1 MRWCLS
7 ILVSGVLLGS
17 CAPGRT
23 SYRVVIPPSAEALSF
38 LGDTLWTLPIDPREG
53 PGRVARL
60 QPARQRAADRPNH
73 VESQIL
79 LARRTAEIGRFRDA
93 IALYTQ
99 AIAASPVDRRLYRR
113 RGELLLRIR
122 ELRLAM
128 QDLQYASR
136 ASLAATGIAPEF
148 NEFEGPGGLVET
160 TLLHSSLHL
169 LGMAFYLDGRFL
181 EARNVWLESLKRAA
195 TSDDMV
201 QSALWLFYATHQA
214 RLTVEANALLAAL
227 PDTIDINRS
236 FAEWDLLRAHRGI
249 LAMEQLPVNLHGPL
263 RTGDDAL
270 YGYGVG
276 LTLLILDRWEEA
288 ALVFRK
294 VLATRDWSAL
304 AYLAAEADLARIQ
317 RTHPRT
323 P

>member
-1 MRWCLS
+1 M
-7 ILVSGVLLGS
+7 
-17 CAPGRT
+17 
-23 SYRVVIPPSAEALSF
+23 
-38 LGDTLWTLPIDPREG
+38 
-53 PGRVARL
+53 ARL
-60 QPARQRAADRPNH
+60 QQARQRAADRPNH

-93 IALYTQ
+93 IALYSQT
-99 AIAASPVDRRLYRR
+99 IAASPTDGRLYRR

-122 ELRLAM
+122 ELRLAI

-136 ASLAATGIAPEF
+136 ASLAATGVASEF

-181 EARNVWLESLKRAA
+181 EARNVWLESLKRAG

-214 RLTVEANALLAAL
+214 GMTAAANALLAAL
-227 PDTIDINRS
+227 PDTMDINRS
-236 FAEWDLLRAHRGI
+236 FAEWDLLRAHRGV

-263 RTGDDAL
+263 GNGDDAL

-317 RTHPRT
+317 RRHPRT

>member
-1 MRWCLS
+1 M
-7 ILVSGVLLGS
+7 
-17 CAPGRT
+17 
-23 SYRVVIPPSAEALSF
+23 
-38 LGDTLWTLPIDPREG
+38 
-53 PGRVARL
+53 ARL
-60 QPARQRAADRPNH
+60 QQARQRAADRPNSI
-73 VESQIL
+73 ESQIL

-93 IALYTQ
+93 IAIYTE
-99 AIAASPVDRRLYRR
+99 AIAASPTDERLYRR

-122 ELRLAM
+122 ELRLAIR
-128 QDLQYASR
+128 DLQYATR
-136 ASLAATGIAPEF
+136 ESLAAAEIVPEF
-148 NEFEGPGGLVET
+148 IRLDGQDGFAET
-160 TLLHSSLHL
+160 TLLHASLHL
-169 LGMAFYLDGRFL
+169 LGMAFYLDGRFQ

-195 TSDDMV
+195 NSDDV
-201 QSALWLFYATHQA
+201 VRSALWLFYATQRA
-214 RLTVEANALLAAL
+214 ELTADAYAIVAAL
-227 PDTIDINRS
+227 PDTMDINQS
-236 FAEWDLLRAHRGI
+236 FAEWNLLRAHRGI
-249 LAMEQLPVNLHGPL
+249 LTREELPVNLHGPL

-317 RTHPRT
+317 RSHPRN